1 MEASNPSPRWGR
13 IHPLLGF
20 ALSAGMLLAA
30 CGGAAAPTSSAA
42 PASSSAPSSS
52 AAASSAPASA
62 ASSAAASS
70 SASAS
75 ASSSGAATGTPIK
88 IGVLDDLTG
97 GGSIEGAEQKIN
109 VDLAVAQI
117 NAAGG
122 INGHPLATTIVDSK
136 GDAAT
141 AAQMA
146 TQLAQQDKVD
156 VLVGGVYSAECL
168 GVQKE
173 ISTLGIVYMPLNAC
187 ANEPFTS
194 TACNNLTFRVFPVG
208 KQTIDPGIG
217 YLVKSYGK
225 KWAIMVPQNPFGDS
239 QVAATVASLK
249 AAGGSMA
256 LTIKIPVGEANV
268 TPFVTK
274 IPTDG
279 SINGIF
285 NDENGTDLARVVA
298 VMQQF
303 GISKLP
309 QAMALG
315 AESFG
320 GVYPAAANG
329 AVLTRLTLTKP
340 PASDTFANAYLS
352 AFKGQLAKEGQVA
365 NVLGGAKGIPGDLGY
380 ESYATMETLK
390 LAMIKSGFTGRADT
404 AKLIQA
410 IDGINVT
417 QATAEFPYGGM
428 VMNPNDHQ
436 GKMPL
441 DILKVNG
448 QNEQILSQ
456 VPLSQVP
463 NIGNCK
469 IPAAS

>member
-173 ISTLGIVYMPLNAC
+173 ISTLGI
-187 ANEPFTS
+187 
-194 TACNNLTFRVFPVG
+194 
-208 KQTIDPGIG
+208 
-217 YLVKSYGK
+217 
-225 KWAIMVPQNPFGDS
+225 
-239 QVAATVASLK
+239 
-249 AAGGSMA
+249 
-256 LTIKIPVGEANV
+256 
-268 TPFVTK
+268 
-274 IPTDG
+274 
-279 SINGIF
+279 
-285 NDENGTDLARVVA
+285 
-298 VMQQF
+298 
-303 GISKLP
+303 
-309 QAMALG
+309 
-315 AESFG
+315 
-320 GVYPAAANG
+320 
-329 AVLTRLTLTKP
+329 
-340 PASDTFANAYLS
+340 
-352 AFKGQLAKEGQVA
+352 
-365 NVLGGAKGIPGDLGY
+365 
-380 ESYATMETLK
+380 
-390 LAMIKSGFTGRADT
+390 
-404 AKLIQA
+404 
-410 IDGINVT
+410 
-417 QATAEFPYGGM
+417 
-428 VMNPNDHQ
+428 
-436 GKMPL
+436 
-441 DILKVNG
+441 
-448 QNEQILSQ
+448 
-456 VPLSQVP
+456 
-463 NIGNCK
+463 
-469 IPAAS
+469 